1 MRLRLV
7 VLISGEGTLLQS
19 ILDACA
25 SGVLAADV
33 VAVCADRADV
43 YGLQRATEANV
54 PTRVHPFRRG
64 QDRARWDVELAE
76 IVGEFSPDLVVSA
89 GFMKLLGEA
98 FLERFGGRTINTHP
112 ALLPSFPGMHGPRDA
127 LAYGVKVSGA
137 TVFLVD
143 EGTDTGQI
151 LAQRAVPVLSG
162 DDEASLHE
170 RIKVAERELL
180 LQTVADWAAA
190 QPQRSTPEKTNEDK
204 DHSYE

>member
-7 VLISGEGTLLQS
+7 VLISGTGTLLQS

-25 SGVLAADV
+25 SGELAAEV
-33 VAVCADRADV
+33 VAVCSDRADV
-43 YGLQRATEANV
+43 QGVQRAMNAGV
-54 PTRVHPFRRG
+54 PVRVHPFRRG
-64 QDRARWDVELAE
+64 EDRAVWDTQLAA
-76 IVGEFSPDLVVSA
+76 IVDEFAPDLVVSA
-89 GFMKLLGEA
+89 GFMKLLGQS
-98 FLERFGGRTINTHP
+98 FLSRFGGRTINTHP

-127 LAYGVKVSGA
+127 LEYGVKVSGA

-143 EGTDTGQI
+143 EGTDTGEI

-180 LQTVADWAAA
+180 VQTITEWAPRGA
-190 QPQRSTPEKTNEDK
+190 E
-204 DHSYE
+204 